1 MNSKL
6 LWTVAK
12 QFAFLGALVLLT
24 LFIFACGDDGD
35 DEAAPAATTAPAA
48 TAAPTMAPT
57 AAAPRPVAPRL
68 LITMA
73 APAGQVTCHCETF
86 QSAAGH
92 LHNMH
97 EYMVGLHPVT
107 GQEEPTHLAESW
119 EVDATGKNWTF
130 TLKSGIHFYQDGAES
145 DYTFD
150 AEDVRHT
157 WEVMAGMKGESD
169 PSGDWTPMMDSA
181 DEGWTIVSPTEIQ
194 LHHKLIELELPFRLS
209 EEWTFGVQDLQ
220 YFDDIGG
227 LDAYKQA
234 PMGTGAFSFV
244 EKVVNEHI
252 LYTANK
258 PHWRKTPEFDEL
270 QFLWTPEPAARIA
283 QLLAGEAHI
292 ADIPRVLQDE
302 VVARGMMIQR
312 STLPSFHV
320 WIRIPWYL
328 PMQFNGEP
336 TPNYNENDPIRDAKV
351 RQALN
356 VAINR
361 NQINNQFFKGGGIPD
376 PVEFYPPWREDCKDE
391 WAPYPGPDGE
401 TGCAGGWPYPGDG
414 DIEMARQLLAEAGYP
429 DGFNLTF
436 QTSPNASG
444 VPELPDV
451 AEAIASMWTQ
461 AGVNVNLEVLQA
473 GEIRAAQAAH
483 DWTGSVNLV
492 RYSVDPISLS
502 LSFLWREA
510 TRAFVEHPFITDWKK
525 AYDQTLD
532 PDTRFAESQRMGDY
546 FHDEHLTV
554 PLLWLFAEVALN
566 PNVVADYEIS
576 MLHFGPVR
584 YHEYTKAVMQ

>member
-68 LITMA
+68 LVTMA
-73 APAGQVTCHCETF
+73 APAGQVSCHCETF

-92 LHNMH
+92 LHNLH
-97 EYMVGLHPVT
+97 DYMVGLDPVT
-107 GQEEPTHLAESW
+107 GEEEPTHLADSW
-119 EVDATGKNWTF
+119 AVDATGKNWTF
-130 TLKSGIHFYQDGAES
+130 TLKSDVPFYQDGQAS
-145 DYTFD
+145 DKYSFS
-150 AEDVRHT
+150 AADVKHT
-157 WEVMAGMKGESD
+157 WEVMAGMKGDSE
-169 PSGDWTPMMDSA
+169 PAGDWTPMMDNA
-181 DEGWTIVSPTEIQ
+181 DDGWTIVSDTEIQ

-209 EEWTFGVQDLQ
+209 EEWTFGVHDLE
-220 YFDDIGG
+220 YFEEIGG
-227 LDAYKQA
+227 LDAYKKA

-244 EKVVNEHI
+244 EKVVNQHI
-252 LYTANK
+252 LYKANK

-270 QFLWTPEPAARIA
+270 QFLWTPESATRVA
-283 QLLAGEAHI
+283 QLTTGEAHI
-292 ADIPRVLQDE
+292 AEIPRDLQDQ
-302 VVARGMMIQR
+302 VVAEGMKIQR

-328 PMQFNGEP
+328 PEKFNGEP
-336 TPNYNENDPIRDAKV
+336 TPNYDENDPIRDATV
-351 RQALN
+351 RHALN
-356 VAINR
+356 VSIDRALINDK
-361 NQINNQFFKGGGIPD
+361 FFKGGGIPD
-376 PVEFYPPWREDCKDE
+376 PVEFYPPWRADCKDE
-391 WAPYPGPDGE
+391 WAPFPGPDGG
-401 TGCAGGWPYPGDG
+401 TGCTGGGWPYPYDTQMGRD
-414 DIEMARQLLAEAGYP
+414 LLAEAGYP
-429 DGFNLTF
+429 DGFDLTF
-436 QTSPNASG
+436 YASPNLGG
-444 VPELPDV
+444 VPEIPDV
-451 AEAIASMWTQ
+451 AEAIASMWSEI
-461 AGVNVNLEVLQA
+461 GVNVDLQVVQSGEVRTLQT
-473 GEIRAAQAAH
+473 AH

-502 LSFLWREA
+502 LSFLWRES
-510 TRAFVEHPFITDWKK
+510 TRAFMEYPFITDWKK

-532 PDTRFAESQRMGDY
+532 TDKRFAESQRMGDY
-546 FHDEHLTV
+546 FHNEHLTV

-584 YHEYTKAVMQ
+584 YHEYTQAVMQ